1 MDNTKTKK
9 KRVLV
14 VDDERDILN
23 FIWVKLTSVGYEVLT
38 TTNGQEA
45 LEWLQKEKFDIV
57 LLDILMETVS
67 GFEVLDKLRTF
78 SQVPVIVFT
87 RQSFIADLALKMGA
101 SDYIAKPFDP
111 EELVRKIKGI
121 LDHRETGHPA
131 SGL

>member
-1 MDNTKTKK
+1 M
-9 KRVLV
+9 LV
-14 VDDERDILN
+14 VDDERGILN
-23 FIWVKLTSVGYEVLT
+23 FIRVKLTSVGYEVLT

>member
-23 FIWVKLTSVGYEVLT
+23 FIRVKLTSVGYEVLT